1 MSGEAAAAEAG
12 EHALGDSRSEG
23 RCHGGVGRRTS
34 AAQDSAARFGGLRV
48 ARGYPRFHARRLAYG
63 TARTHV
69 DHALNI
75 AIASTRAPTC
85 TPYARRVLTLLIIV
99 VVLAAA
105 GWAWVNRVR
114 LLAKVLG
121 QPESRIRAQIE
132 RRKR

>member
-1 MSGEAAAAEAG
+1 MTRRDTGLDCGWFAG
-12 EHALGDSRSEG
+12 VQ
-23 RCHGGVGRRTS
+23 VGTGIDHVLNIAS
-34 AAQDSAARFGGLRV
+34 
-48 ARGYPRFHARRLAYG
+48 
-63 TARTHV
+63 ARTH
-69 DHALNI
+69 
-75 AIASTRAPTC
+75 APARTA
-85 TPYARRVLTLLIIV
+85 YARRVLTLLIIV